1 MDDTARVNRGTII
14 EDMLDEISTILDRAP
29 DCSDVRS
36 LRMQAGRLRRSLEQ
50 WSLVRPERDQL
61 SAMHEIVVQLH
72 DGAHRY
78 ARHTSGIE
86 IPSTERVT
94 VRAIRLAPAR

>member
-1 MDDTARVNRGTII
+1 
-14 EDMLDEISTILDRAP
+14 
-29 DCSDVRS
+29 
-36 LRMQAGRLRRSLEQ
+36 
-50 WSLVRPERDQL
+50 
-61 SAMHEIVVQLH
+61 MHEIVVQLH

-94 VRAIRLAPAR
+94 VPAIRLSPAR